1 MKAATSPLIDPKGA
15 SMRKIECPNC
25 HSVFTIDEDAYFD
38 ILRQVKDE
46 EFSKE
51 LAKRE
56 KLLSTNQKQEIENLK
71 LRLLQDYEA
80 NLNSLKNEVSLL
92 KKEKELSLQNSE
104 NKTNALLSKLRL
116 EEEKKRQ
123 ELSLTY
129 QNDLRK
135 LENNNIKLLNEKE
148 EAKLK
153 LKNEYDLKLKA
164 KDEEIAYYRDLKARA
179 STKMIGESLERHCE
193 DEFNKLR
200 ATAFTKAYFE
210 KDNQISDSG
219 SKGDYIFRDY
229 DEEGEEIIS
238 IMFEMKN
245 ENETTATKKK
255 NSDFLKEL
263 DKDRREKNCE
273 YAVLVSLLEED
284 SELYNTGIVDVS
296 YRYPKMYVIRPQF
309 FIQIITLLRNAAL
322 NSLTYKK
329 QLALEKAHNIDLENF
344 EKNMEQFKAGF
355 ARNFELASKK
365 FNAAIDDID
374 KTIKTLQKIREE
386 LVSSENNLRLAN
398 DKADKLSLK
407 KLAKDSPSIKAQ
419 LTK

>member
-1 MKAATSPLIDPKGA
+1 
-15 SMRKIECPNC
+15 MRKIECPNC

-56 KLLSTNQKQEIENLK
+56 ELMSANQKQEIENLK

-129 QNDLRK
+129 QNDLRQ

-200 ATAFTKAYFE
+200 ATAFTRAYFE

-329 QLALEKAHNIDLENF
+329 QLTLEKAHNIDLENF